1 MNLRSLIFLI
11 LLIVGGCASKVVEE
25 HPSGLNI
32 VEIKPNKWTA
42 IMKQNMLHLA
52 QVYDLRPFLFT
63 KKIHVESMVIPHS
76 HPVLTLNTRSAEK
89 PKKILS
95 VWMHEE
101 LHWWM
106 DKNPKATNLAIN
118 ELKKI
123 YPNAPKGM
131 GATPDSTFLHLLVCF
146 LEMKAVALY
155 VGDKEARSIIE
166 EIMRKDK
173 LYPWI
178 YYQVLYKDFAIK
190 KIIKKHKLAPPPL
203 VV

>member
-1 MNLRSLIFLI
+1 MMLIMW
-11 LLIVGGCASKVVEE
+11 GCATKVVEE

-106 DKNPKATNLAIN
+106 DKNPKSTTLAIN

-123 YPNAPKGM
+123 YPQAPKGM
-131 GATPDSTFLHLLVCF
+131 GQYENSTLLHLMVCY
-146 LEMKAVALY
+146 LEMKALGLY
-155 VGDKEARSIIE
+155 IGDKEARSIIE

-173 LYPWI
+173 LYPWV
-178 YYQVLYKDFAIK
+178 YYQVLNKDFAIK
-190 KIIKKHKLAPPPL
+190 KILKKHKLVPPPL
-203 VV
+203 TI

>member
-1 MNLRSLIFLI
+1 
-11 LLIVGGCASKVVEE
+11 
-25 HPSGLNI
+25 
-32 VEIKPNKWTA
+32 
-42 IMKQNMLHLA
+42 MKQNMLQLA
-52 QVYDLRPFLFT
+52 QVYDLRPFLYT
-63 KKIHVESMVIPHS
+63 KRINIESMIIPHS
-76 HPVLTLNTRSAEK
+76 HPILTLNTRSAEK

-106 DKNPKATNLAIN
+106 DKNPKATTAAIK

-131 GATPDSTFLHLLVCF
+131 GQYENSTLLHLMVCY
-146 LEMKAVALY
+146 LEKKTLAFY
-155 VGDKEARSIIE
+155 VGEKEAKSIIE

-178 YYQVLYKDFAIK
+178 YYQVLNKDFAIK
-190 KIIKKHKLAPPPL
+190 KVIKKYKLVPPPL
-203 VV
+203 KV

>member
-1 MNLRSLIFLI
+1 MKSWLFII
-11 LLIVGGCASKVVEE
+11 LTMLFAWGCATKVVDE

-42 IMKQNMLHLA
+42 IMKQNMLQLA
-52 QVYDLRPFLFT
+52 QVYDLSPFLFT
-63 KKIHVESMVIPHS
+63 KKIHIESMVIPHS

-106 DKNPKATNLAIN
+106 EKNAKTTSLAIK

-123 YPNAPKGM
+123 YPQAPKGM
-131 GATPDSTFLHLLVCF
+131 GKNDDSTLLHLMVCY
-146 LEMKAVALY
+146 LEMKALALY
-155 VGDKEARSIIE
+155 IGDKESRVIIE
-166 EIMRKDK
+166 EIMKKDK
-173 LYPWI
+173 LYPWV

-190 KIIKKHKLAPPPL
+190 KVLKKYKLTPPPL
-203 VV
+203 KV